1 MTWEVSCGRFWSYCR
16 KIHSHV
22 GKGKRQQVM
31 ERSLFRL
38 EFQLPDGKDTLQTER
53 RCYELKIQSFCKC
66 YLQ

>member
-1 MTWEVSCGRFWSYCR
+1 MAAS
-16 KIHSHV
+16 SHIV
-22 GKGKRQQVM
+22 EKFILMWVKEKRQQVM